1 MNGNVGRSVVMVRD
15 FCWVA
20 DGYFNIVDVV
30 VEGVVDELY
39 GCSVDSHECRQAVI
53 DEMPD
58 MCRGKRLM
66 QVMSQWWGVV
76 GEL

>member
-1 MNGNVGRSVVMVRD
+1 MVRD

-30 VEGVVDELY
+30 VKGVVDELY
-39 GCSVDSHECRQAVI
+39 GCSVDSYECRQAVI

-76 GEL
+76 GELGADDRDGEW